1 MALISVNTPQGVQ
14 HGRIAGDTPTEEEWE
29 KIKEHFPAA
38 QGQEFEYTVAGR
50 PVIEE
55 EVEESLSEVLPDRE
69 VKSTSLRYQVGRMD
83 TDEEKHNLLNQL
95 LGTDAI
101 EKVQEDTFVIDQ
113 AKVDPA
119 VRQKY
124 GLGDSGRIYL
134 DKPGFTWKD
143 VVDFAG
149 ESGPSVLA
157 AIGTSLA
164 VTGLGFIPG
173 MLFVGGAAALAKA
186 LDESVEHI
194 QGLNRQ
200 SAGDVA
206 TMIATEGVF
215 NAVFEGGG
223 RAVAKV
229 VGRLIKGPGPTLS
242 SQRIDELINSGL
254 SEKQAFKAARE
265 EALASYQAAIASGAK
280 PTVEAAAGKTLA
292 ARALAI
298 NEKIIPNAAVGR
310 ANARYIEKLLNDLDA
325 GVLSEADALRLLAD
339 NNTFVGNLVKQNLS
353 NPDEAFKLTKQH
365 LDDIVKAELKR
376 YEEVFVPSQL
386 LPEQYTQN
394 VELAATLFKTESNNL
409 YDLATT
415 TMGKN
420 AKDFKIQPVIDT
432 LDSLRRDNPFIEYS
446 GTLFSKLRKPEYA
459 DMSIV
464 QLQQLKAA
472 LRLSKGDPELVATA
486 AQAGIG
492 KLITS
497 IDDLLMGKQIELA
510 RDASRGYR
518 IVSKKGVRGVVRED
532 IPPAELDSLR
542 KGLVQWDE
550 ANKLYGEG
558 QEQFNNTAVNTIA
571 TKAKNKFFNSNKEV
585 IVEAG
590 NVPKLKMYLNAVTP
604 TLNAS
609 QHLTQPGA
617 TEALERLQSLV
628 INNKFKQAQTF
639 VEDSGLSGIVPKI
652 EGFIDQLP
660 AKDVFRIAQRDA
672 YATEIGNLIEL
683 SRAGGNP
690 QMIRESVRNSL
701 AKEWLAKT
709 KLGSQTRGQ
718 NDPIKF
724 ADEFS
729 ALGKEMQDTLF
740 GTETAATMREAMDAF
755 RLTGL
760 DEASASRLFEAI
772 PTMVNQPLKAQMQ
785 GLKELSERAVSESSD
800 SVLKA
805 IKDGKITDSSAL
817 VAGLLKNPSSYNR
830 LKSVVGETE
839 LEKVGGVKDMVMN
852 NLVRA
857 SIAKEGFSEATVQSG
872 AWGTA
877 FKNQLLAQN
886 KNGSLNAILGV
897 DTVKSL
903 NKIADDAIK
912 ISDLP
917 IKGYGGI
924 AAAPAAL
931 ALIALAWT
939 GHFYTA
945 GISLGAIMGV
955 GRFLRSKAALKLI
968 TSPRLRTQEYKAA
981 VRAGAEL
988 PAMESVYTI
997 NRLSSIAA
1005 SEMSLIMGSGIF
1017 GEIAG
1022 EARKEATQEVIEG
1035 MSDLQRGRRGTYQE
1049 DVSSILDPIRQEP
1062 DLTYEEIMQGAAR
1075 SGNVPGAGEVL
1086 RRLEEEKLLGDMAR

>member
-119 VRQKY
+119 VRRKY

-143 VVDFAG
+143 VADFAG

-229 VGRLIKGPGPTLS
+229 VGRLIKGPGPTVS
-242 SQRIDELINSGL
+242 SRRMDELINSGL
-254 SEKQAFKAARE
+254 DKDQAFRAARE

-298 NEKIIPNAAVGR
+298 NEKIIPNAKVGR

-432 LDSLRRDNPFIEYS
+432 LDALRRDNPFIEYS
-446 GTLFSKLRKPEYA
+446 GTLFSKLRKPKYA

-472 LRLSKGDPELVATA
+472 LRLSKGDPDLVATA

-497 IDDLLMGKQIELA
+497 IDDLLMGKQVELA
-510 RDASRGYR
+510 RDAARGYK

-550 ANKLYGEG
+550 ANKIYGEG
-558 QEQFNNTAVNTIA
+558 QEQFNNAAVNSIA

-585 IVEAG
+585 MEEVVEAG
-590 NVPKLKMYLNAVTP
+590 NVPKLQMYLNAVTP
-604 TLNAS
+604 TLKAA

-628 INNKFKQAQTF
+628 INNKFKQAQRF
-639 VEDSGLSGIVPKI
+639 VEDSGLSGVVPKI
-652 EGFIDQLP
+652 QGFIDELP
-660 AKDVFRIAQRDA
+660 VNDVFRIAQRDA
-672 YATEIGNLIEL
+672 YATEVGNLIEL

-709 KLGSQTRGQ
+709 KLVSQTRGL

-785 GLKELSERAVSESSD
+785 GLKQLSERAVSESSD

-830 LKSVVGETE
+830 LKSVVGEAE

-931 ALIALAWT
+931 ALIALAWS
-939 GHFYTA
+939 GHFYAA

-968 TSPRLRTQEYKAA
+968 TSPRLRAQEYKAA

-1017 GEIAG
+1017 GEMAG
-1022 EARKEATQEVIEG
+1022 ETRKKATQEVIKG
-1035 MSDLQRGRRGTYQE
+1035 MSDLQRAPGE
-1049 DVSSILDPIRQEP
+1049 PDVSSILSPVRQEP

-1075 SGNVPGAGEVL
+1075 SGNVPGAESVL
-1086 RRLEEEKLLGDMAR
+1086 RRIEEEKLLGVRQ

>member
-119 VRQKY
+119 VRRKY

-143 VVDFAG
+143 VADFAG

-229 VGRLIKGPGPTLS
+229 VGRLIKGPGPTVS
-242 SQRIDELINSGL
+242 SRRMDELINSGL
-254 SEKQAFKAARE
+254 DKDQAFRAARE

-298 NEKIIPNAAVGR
+298 NEKIIPNAKVGR

-432 LDSLRRDNPFIEYS
+432 LDALRRDNPFIEYS

-472 LRLSKGDPELVATA
+472 LRLSKGDPDLVATA

-497 IDDLLMGKQIELA
+497 IDDLLMGKQVELA
-510 RDASRGYR
+510 RDAARGYK

-550 ANKLYGEG
+550 ANKIYGEG
-558 QEQFNNTAVNTIA
+558 QEQFNNAAVNSIA

-585 IVEAG
+585 MEEVVEAG
-590 NVPKLKMYLNAVTP
+590 NVPKLQMYLNAVTP
-604 TLNAS
+604 TLKAA

-628 INNKFKQAQTF
+628 INNKFKQAQRF
-639 VEDSGLSGIVPKI
+639 VEDSGLSGVVPKI
-652 EGFIDQLP
+652 QGFIDELP
-660 AKDVFRIAQRDA
+660 VNDVFRIAQRDA
-672 YATEIGNLIEL
+672 YATELGNLIEL

-709 KLGSQTRGQ
+709 KLVSQTRGL

-785 GLKELSERAVSESSD
+785 GLKQLSERAVSESSD

-830 LKSVVGETE
+830 LKSVVGEAE

-939 GHFYTA
+939 GHFYAA

-955 GRFLRSKAALKLI
+955 GRFLRSKVALKLI
-968 TSPRLRTQEYKAA
+968 TSPRLRAQEYKAA
-981 VRAGAEL
+981 VKAGAEL

-1017 GEIAG
+1017 GEMAG
-1022 EARKEATQEVIEG
+1022 ETRKKATQEVIKG
-1035 MSDLQRGRRGTYQE
+1035 MSDLQRAPGEAGI
-1049 DVSSILDPIRQEP
+1049 SSILSPIRQEP

-1075 SGNVPGAGEVL
+1075 SGNVPGAESVL
-1086 RRLEEEKLLGDMAR
+1086 RRIEEEKLLGVRQ